1 MFFAKLLKWF
11 DIYGHQVQM
20 NYRGDGMFK
29 TNVGGLLSLATV
41 VLVIINTAGLVTQF
55 VDRSEQTE
63 N

>member
-1 MFFAKLLKWF
+1 MFFGKLLKWL

-41 VLVIINTAGLVTQF
+41 VLVIINTVSLVT
-55 VDRSEQTE
+55 
-63 N
+63 